1 MLGSQQFIVRLI
13 DGAGCHCPQV
23 NMVSWGACWTQ
34 CQDYEKLFWYLHN
47 TTAAATIRAGD
58 TRTRVTP
65 GLPRPRDTLLS
76 NNDAGN
82 IVSQL
87 FVCRA
92 FRTNK
97 SFGRSRSPSE
107 ELFESMNYILCLLW
121 APAKTR
127 KLSIFVEVNDD
138 AWEMICLL
146 IYTVSGYFLNNWWN
160 VKLQCHGLD
169 PLKHSHNSNCW
180 PQFYEPLNWPEKL
193 LFTLLPSPGPQQ
205 EPLFQVDWCALSLWT
220 DPLNP
225 RPWPLYP
232 PSPLR
237 GNILVK
243 QTSTKPRDQSVS
255 RLLWLNRHYQCP
267 HHHHY
272 HDHHPPSPVW
282 SWHSCGFI

>member
-1 MLGSQQFIVRLI
+1 MRNYFDI
-13 DGAGCHCPQV
+13 
-23 NMVSWGACWTQ
+23 
-34 CQDYEKLFWYLHN
+34 Y
-47 TTAAATIRAGD
+47 TTAAATIRD

-193 LFTLLPSPGPQQ
+193 LFTPLSPVSGSTTRAIISGW
-205 EPLFQVDWCALSLWT
+205 LVCAVFVD
-220 DPLNP
+220 
-225 RPWPLYP
+225 RP
-232 PSPLR
+232 
-237 GNILVK
+237 
-243 QTSTKPRDQSVS
+243 TKP
-255 RLLWLNRHYQCP
+255 
-267 HHHHY
+267 
-272 HDHHPPSPVW
+272 PPLTPLSSLPTQ
-282 SWHSCGFI
+282 G